1 MTISTPISGMMSD
14 HRGPAIPSIIG
25 LSMATAG
32 AFILTFI
39 NMTGTYIL
47 TCVGL
52 LLVGAGIGMFTPP
65 NNSHVMGNVPKS
77 ALGVAGGILNMS
89 RTLGMSLGI
98 TLGGL
103 SYQFFTHL
111 YGHLH
116 LNYLVYTFRSAYF
129 FSGCFFIAHSYFYFE
144 KL

>member
-1 MTISTPISGMMSD
+1 
-14 HRGPAIPSIIG
+14 
-25 LSMATAG
+25 
-32 AFILTFI
+32 
-39 NMTGTYIL
+39 
-47 TCVGL
+47 VGL

-65 NNSHVMGNVPKS
+65 NNSHVMGNVPKK

-103 SYQFFTHL
+103 SYQFFVSVYGNTHL
-111 YGHLH
+111 
-116 LNYLVYTFRSAYF
+116 NDLVYTFRSAYF
-129 FSGCFFIAHSYFYFE
+129 LIAVFSLLTLIIYFE